1 MDITSRRLWIIK
13 QLLETEDDSLLKK
26 IEYLLLTHEQQ
37 GGEPIANEP
46 QTRYYAAHS
55 DDMIKEIVAG
65 IELLKLK

>member
-37 GGEPIANEP
+37 GSEPTANEP
-46 QTRYYAAHS
+46 VTHYQTENNEELIRDIIAT
-55 DDMIKEIVAG
+55 IK
-65 IELLKLK
+65 LLKQ